1 IPPDRSDDV
10 AYFNRG
16 DLDYPIAWNPLQGI
30 APDARAHFLVDG
42 FKSIF
47 AESWGPRLEFI
58 LYHAIRVGMDAEHTT
73 LLGVYKMLTHE
84 DYRARLVRQV
94 DDPLTRD
101 FWQRTFAEWPE
112 RYRLEAVGA
121 IENKL
126 GRFLGSSAIR
136 NILGQEDGKLSLDFI
151 INNRCIFI
159 AN

>member
-1 IPPDRSDDV
+1 MWSENDPK
-10 AYFNRG
+10 
-16 DLDYPIAWNPLQGI
+16 Q
-30 APDARAHFLVDG
+30 LVTRQDTTTTHRHWRTLTRES
-42 FKSIF
+42 SI
-47 AESWGPRLEFI
+47 EFI

-126 GRFLGSSAIR
+126 GRFLGSSAIH

-151 INNRCIFI
+151 INNRRIFI